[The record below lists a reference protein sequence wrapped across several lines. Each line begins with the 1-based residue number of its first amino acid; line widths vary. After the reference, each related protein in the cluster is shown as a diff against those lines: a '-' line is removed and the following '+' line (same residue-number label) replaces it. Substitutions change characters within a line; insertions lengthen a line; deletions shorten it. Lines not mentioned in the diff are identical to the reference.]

1 MPRYIA
7 LANMTDRGLQTIKDA
22 EPRLRGLERLAGQ
35 HQVQIVDF
43 YLTLGGYD
51 YVAIFEAPDDA
62 AIGRF
67 LLAAAANGNART
79 TTLRAF
85 DRDEYLG
92 LVRSLG

>member
-1 MPRYIA
+1 V
-7 LANMTDRGLQTIKDA
+7 
-22 EPRLRGLERLAGQ
+22 GLERLAEQ
-35 HQVQIVDF
+35 HGVRVVDF
-43 YLTLGGYD
+43 YLTLGAYD

-85 DRDEYLG
+85 DRQEYLG
-92 LVRSLG
+92 LVNGLV